1 MYQQKVR
8 VFRSF
13 RRFKGVKILRK
24 LIDLTALKLDETED
38 LKLFSHK
45 MARGR
50 VSFLQKLKHHY
61 Y

>member
-1 MYQQKVR
+1 MR
-8 VFRSF
+8 EFRF
-13 RRFKGVKILRK
+13 LRRFKRVKILRK
-24 LIDLTALKLDETED
+24 LIDFTALKLDETED